1 MLSKLKSTLT
11 QSLTK
16 KQLNCP
22 NCNQRIAVPIKMG
35 KTLRI
40 TCTSCRSQF
49 DISFKMPTFNS
60 IKQLSSSFNA
70 KSFYQRYKLIVW
82 VSIGLMVLNIATKLF
97 LPTKSPV
104 NDRYD
109 KPIQNEIY
117 DNEKHNEFLEPNFN
131 LEI

>member
-1 MLSKLKSTLT
+1 
-11 QSLTK
+11 
-16 KQLNCP
+16 
-22 NCNQRIAVPIKMG
+22 MG

-60 IKQLSSSFNA
+60 IKQLRSSFNA
-70 KSFYQRYKLIVW
+70 KSFYQRYKMIVW
-82 VSIGLMVLNIATKLF
+82 LSIGLMVLNIVTKLF
-97 LPTKSPV
+97 LPAKSPV